1 MSELTDL
8 GFPAPSSSPVPAS
21 GAGYACGQVLTDR
34 YELTRVIGRGG
45 TAVVWVARDSVLDID
60 VAVKIVL
67 PSTQD
72 IYGTMKHRTIQEARL
87 SAQLTEPAVCRV
99 LDFGTTPRGDPFVVS
114 ELLSGETLD
123 DLLMREGARPGVEAV
138 RLLLPILDALDAAH
152 KKGIVHRDV
161 KPANVF
167 LARSGDRIQPKL
179 LDFGIARSLAATSRT
194 TTTGTVCGT
203 PCYMSPEQA
212 HGSDDIDARS
222 DLWSFCVVLYEVITG
237 WPPFLADNYNAT
249 LFAVA
254 NQPAPPMTASGC
266 DDRLARII
274 ERGLAKEPQD
284 RWQSAAEL
292 GNALARWLVD
302 GGVESDVCGVS
313 LRRRFL
319 DEGAFAH
326 DRLSELSE
334 ISSHRAVTFSP
345 VKEPQE
351 RHSFMA
357 SLRRGSKL
365 HVAAFIAVIA
375 GAGALGA
382 AIGPHGRLTERD
394 VVQPTTLSLTDT
406 ASPSQR
412 AAAVLASSPPPAPA
426 VVTDTVPPPTPVVTP
441 VAAPLSEIH
450 PKTRRSASKPTGAAT
465 TRMAP
470 TAPTARDTANAAVEA
485 TKPAS
490 AGAEATKPASA
501 PPAAEP
507 SRTRP
512 APARNALSYDFGI

>member
-1 MSELTDL
+1 MPELTDL
-8 GFPAPSSSPVPAS
+8 GLPPPSSSPPSSSA
-21 GAGYACGQVLTDR
+21 ADGYACGQVLTDR
-34 YELTRVIGRGG
+34 YELTHIIGRGG

-99 LDFGTTPRGDPFVVS
+99 LDFGVTQRGDPFVVS

-123 DLLMREGARPGVEAV
+123 DLLMREGRRPGVDAV

-161 KPANVF
+161 KPDNVF
-167 LARSGDRIQPKL
+167 LSRSGDRIQPKL
-179 LDFGIARSLAATSRT
+179 LDFGIARSLAAATRT

-222 DLWSFCVVLYEVITG
+222 DLWSFCVVLYEVVTG
-237 WPPFLADNYNAT
+237 WPPFLGDNYNAT

-254 NQPAPPMTASGC
+254 NQPAPPMTSSGC
-266 DDRLARII
+266 DAGLAFIVA
-274 ERGLAKEPQD
+274 RGLEKEREN

-302 GGVESDVCGVS
+302 QGVESDVCGLS

-319 DEGAFAH
+319 DDSGMGH
-326 DRLSELSE
+326 DPLSEVSE
-334 ISSHRAVTFSP
+334 VSSHRAVTFSP
-345 VKEPQE
+345 VEEPSE
-351 RHSFMA
+351 PNSFMTW
-357 SLRRGSKL
+357 LRTGSKL
-365 HVAAFIAVIA
+365 HVAAVVGVIA

-382 AIGPHGRLTERD
+382 LVGPHSRPAERD
-394 VVQPTTLSLTDT
+394 MEQPTTLSLPHA
-406 ASPSQR
+406 ASTSQR
-412 AAAVLASSPPPAPA
+412 AAAVLAPPPPPPAVA
-426 VVTDTVPPPTPVVTP
+426 TDQAQPIPVVMP
-441 VAAPLSEIH
+441 VAEPL
-450 PKTRRSASKPTGAAT
+450 PDVRPPARRSAPKPPSVAAT
-465 TRMAP
+465 PPTKAP
-470 TAPTARDTANAAVEA
+470 PPARDEASPRVE
-485 TKPAS
+485 S
-490 AGAEATKPASA
+490 TKPASA
-501 PPAAEP
+501 PPPA
-507 SRTRP
+507 SRPETRL
-512 APARNALSYDFGI
+512 ARGNALAYDFGI